1 MYLRE
6 FTQEGIVDAAVIFHD
21 RLNPNLWDEDR
32 LKPIVRYKLLEI
44 AKHFAD
50 FINIPSIRLK
60 DVTISGSNAAFTYTE
75 HSDIDL
81 HLVVSI
87 PRASEYHLKPLF
99 DAKKNQYNYTYDI
112 KIKGIDVE
120 LYVQPD
126 TDEHHSAGIY
136 SVLDD
141 KWISEPTEV
150 KVNIDDN
157 DVEIK
162 VKSYFNKIKQ
172 ALRSDDVEEA
182 TKIKDEIN
190 KLRKTGLE
198 REGEFSVENI
208 AFKVLRS
215 KGYIDRLR
223 QHIYDL
229 EERELSLENLTS
241 EQVKESGIDSE
252 FHFIL
257 KPEKQVLVAY
267 PKGSN
272 IKDNSNMAGQF
283 PYDIIDP
290 SDPKKIEA
298 ADIIV
303 YPEYRGRGLA
313 TAMYKK
319 MRELGF
325 RVYRSSHQTDAGK
338 GMWSSFSQKGLE
350 KHGEFVGNKE

>member
-6 FTQEGIVDAAVIFHD
+6 FTQEGIVDDAVIFHNQ
-21 RLNPNLWDEDR
+21 LNPLLWDQDR

-60 DVTISGSNAAFTYTE
+60 DITISGSNAAFTYTE

-136 SVLDD
+136 SILDD
-141 KWISEPTEV
+141 QWLSEPKAV
-150 KVNIDDN
+150 KVNINDN

-162 VKSYFNKIKQ
+162 VKSYLNKIKQ
-172 ALRSDDVEEA
+172 ALRSSDIKEA
-182 TKIKDEIN
+182 TFIKDKIN
-190 KLRKTGLE
+190 KLRKAGLE

-215 KGYIDRLR
+215 KGYIDQLR

-229 EERELSLENLTS
+229 EEKELSLENRN
-241 EQVKESGIDSE
+241 G
-252 FHFIL
+252 
-257 KPEKQVLVAY
+257 
-267 PKGSN
+267 
-272 IKDNSNMAGQF
+272 
-283 PYDIIDP
+283 
-290 SDPKKIEA
+290 
-298 ADIIV
+298 
-303 YPEYRGRGLA
+303 
-313 TAMYKK
+313 
-319 MRELGF
+319 
-325 RVYRSSHQTDAGK
+325 
-338 GMWSSFSQKGLE
+338 
-350 KHGEFVGNKE
+350 